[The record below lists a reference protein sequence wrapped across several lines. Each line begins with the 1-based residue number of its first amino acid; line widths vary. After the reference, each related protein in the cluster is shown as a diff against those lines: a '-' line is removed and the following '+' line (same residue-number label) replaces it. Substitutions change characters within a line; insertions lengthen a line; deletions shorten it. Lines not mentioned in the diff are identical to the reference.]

1 MADKN
6 KFVKPELKK
15 YSAKKLLTQD
25 RLMNAMIGIREIQT
39 KLWET
44 MPDDQYE
51 KLEPEFDTAIA
62 ANDGAYVRGDACTRA
77 AGSGKQSRYPDACNI
92 GKENDM
98 EKKFN
103 EEVYRNGSEVV
114 CDACGSVIKHI
125 NVKARIIARQ
135 AEGFNVTEQYFACQ
149 ECGKKYT
156 VLIVDHEMQ
165 FLIQKRQQVER
176 QIKLHRQI
184 RSRAQTIQRLV
195 TKIEKIKKQQEERMI
210 MLKEQYKEE
219 IGS

>member
-1 MADKN
+1 
-6 KFVKPELKK
+6 
-15 YSAKKLLTQD
+15 
-25 RLMNAMIGIREIQT
+25 
-39 KLWET
+39 
-44 MPDDQYE
+44 
-51 KLEPEFDTAIA
+51 
-62 ANDGAYVRGDACTRA
+62 
-77 AGSGKQSRYPDACNI
+77 
-92 GKENDM
+92 M

-103 EEVYRNGSEVV
+103 EEAYRNGSEVV
-114 CDACGSVIKHI
+114 CDVCGSVIEHI
-125 NVKARIIARQ
+125 NVKTRIIARQ

-184 RSRAQTIQRLV
+184 RSRAQTIQRLI

-210 MLKEQYKEE
+210 MQMNIERM
-219 IGS
+219 INATGSLLIWLVMILAAVILAGLIIIAAKAISQGIKDMVRKGERKDADNNTSER

>member
-1 MADKN
+1 
-6 KFVKPELKK
+6 
-15 YSAKKLLTQD
+15 
-25 RLMNAMIGIREIQT
+25 
-39 KLWET
+39 
-44 MPDDQYE
+44 
-51 KLEPEFDTAIA
+51 
-62 ANDGAYVRGDACTRA
+62 
-77 AGSGKQSRYPDACNI
+77 
-92 GKENDM
+92 M

-135 AEGFNVTEQYFACQ
+135 AEGFNVTEQYFTCQ

-195 TKIEKIKKQQEERMI
+195 TKIEKNDYAEGTIQGGNRIMMQMNIERMI
-210 MLKEQYKEE
+210 NAT
-219 IGS
+219 GSLLIWLVMILAAASLAGLIIIVAKAISQGIKDMDRKGERKDADNNTSER